1 MQTRFAVT
9 LAIVLGVLACTSI
22 TSARAEKPSKAAQ
35 VFGLDK
41 LWQFEIELSAG
52 EYEKMQPA
60 PPKGPFGT
68 RGPEKP
74 AEKPATTDVHK
85 SRGFGVVFPFARG
98 SFNAD
103 GQTYSDVGIRYKGN
117 ASYLNSAKA
126 LKRSLKIE
134 FDHYNDDADRFYGLR
149 KLNLNSGAMDPTK
162 GREAFSFAVFRQVGA
177 PAPRTA
183 FAEVRLT
190 VPNKFDKELL
200 GLFTVIEQVDK
211 QFLKDR
217 FKNDKGLLLKPEGL
231 RGFEYLGENWDS
243 YKPRYLP
250 KREPT
255 TSEAQHII
263 AFARLIHRADD
274 QQFAQEIGS
283 LLDIDLFL
291 RFIAANALVSNLDS
305 IFSTGHNFY
314 MYLHPATNK
323 VVFIPWDMDL
333 SLAGFPM
340 IGTPNQQMDLSL
352 ARPINGQNRLISRL
366 FAIKE
371 IDDKYQ
377 ALLKELVA
385 SVFTK
390 EALLRDVETIE
401 ATTRLPKENEAKA
414 LAARHEIGY
423 GFGPL
428 GVGALFIRV
437 PDLRTFVEKRT
448 ASVNAQIAGK
458 SKGFVP
464 PNLGFFGARGPKPL
478 GPIAPPAALEQ
489 LKLSAEQNRQIGE
502 LQKDVDAQLEKLLT
516 PQQKQRLREIRERGQ
531 P

>member
-1 MQTRFAVT
+1 MQTRFAVA

-22 TSARAEKPSKAAQ
+22 TSARADKPSKAAR

-60 PPKGPFGT
+60 PPKGPFGM

-74 AEKPATTDVHK
+74 AEKPANTDVHK

-98 SFNAD
+98 SFKAD
-103 GQTYSDVGIRYKGN
+103 GRTYSDAGIRYKGN

-126 LKRSLKIE
+126 LKRSLKLE
-134 FDHYNDDADRFYGLR
+134 FDHYNDDADRFHGLR

-162 GREAFSFAVFRQVGA
+162 GREALSFAVFRAVGA

-190 VPNKFDKELL
+190 VPDKFDKELL

-243 YKPRYLP
+243 YKSRYLP

-255 TSEAQHII
+255 PSEAQRIM

-274 QQFAQEIGS
+274 QQFAKEIGS
-283 LLDIDLFL
+283 LIDLDLFL

-323 VVFIPWDMDL
+323 IVFIPWDMDL

-385 SVFTK
+385 SVFAK

-401 ATTRLPKENEAKA
+401 ATTRLPLMNEAKA

-448 ASVNAQIAGK
+448 ASVQAQIAGE

-464 PNLGFFGARGPKPL
+464 PNLGIFGARGRKPL

-489 LKLSAEQNRQIGE
+489 LKLSPEQNRQIGE

-516 PQQKQRLREIRERGQ
+516 PQQKQHIREIRERGQ